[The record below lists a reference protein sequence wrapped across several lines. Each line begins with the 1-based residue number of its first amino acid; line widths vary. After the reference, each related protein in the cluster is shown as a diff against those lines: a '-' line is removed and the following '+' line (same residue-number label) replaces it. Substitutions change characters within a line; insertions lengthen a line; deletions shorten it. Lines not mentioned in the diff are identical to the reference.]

1 MESNSAHW
9 QCSRGNCIFQQ
20 PGEFLVVVRIK
31 RNNNNNTFTWLRIYH
46 SRQLLMENEYL
57 FWAIFE
63 NNHFTLL
70 DEYECNGPPS
80 LTVNGTVNKKMTTLF
95 NKKKD
100 EVDTFKRNILSLWEK
115 IAELKKELK
124 KDT

>member
-1 MESNSAHW
+1 
-9 QCSRGNCIFQQ
+9 
-20 PGEFLVVVRIK
+20 
-31 RNNNNNTFTWLRIYH
+31 
-46 SRQLLMENEYL
+46 MENEYL
-57 FWAIFE
+57 FCAIFE

>member
-1 MESNSAHW
+1 MELNSAHW

-20 PGEFLVVVRIK
+20 PGELLVVVRIE
-31 RNNNNNTFTWLRIYH
+31 RNMPKTFTWLRIFH
-46 SRQLLMENEYL
+46 SRQVLMENEYL
-57 FWAIFE
+57 FWAIFK

>member
-115 IAELKKELK
+115 IAELKK
-124 KDT
+124 DT

>member
-1 MESNSAHW
+1 
-9 QCSRGNCIFQQ
+9 
-20 PGEFLVVVRIK
+20 
-31 RNNNNNTFTWLRIYH
+31 
-46 SRQLLMENEYL
+46 MENEYL

-80 LTVNGTVNKKMTTLF
+80 LTVNGTVDKKMTTSF

-100 EVDTFKRNILSLWEK
+100 EVDTFKRNILSLWKK
-115 IAELKKELK
+115 IAELKK
-124 KDT
+124 DT